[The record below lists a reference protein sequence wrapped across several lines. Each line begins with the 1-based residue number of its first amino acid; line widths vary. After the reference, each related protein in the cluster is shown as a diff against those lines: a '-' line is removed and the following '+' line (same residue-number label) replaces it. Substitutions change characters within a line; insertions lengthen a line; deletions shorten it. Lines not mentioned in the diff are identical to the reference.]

1 MFDVKDTDFFEMED
15 EAFDTI
21 VEDDIFFK
29 GTIKLKKPFLIR
41 GTLEGKIFS
50 DSDVVVDS
58 NAVVNSDREASRVLV
73 KGKVEG
79 KIIGKELI
87 FVTSTGSVD
96 GDITT
101 KKVVLE
107 PGCIFTG
114 KCSMVK
120 DDEK

>member
-41 GTLEGKIFS
+41 GKLEGKIFS

-58 NAVVNSDREASRVLV
+58 NAIVNSDIEASRVLV

-79 KIIGKELI
+79 NIVAKKIVYVYSI
-87 FVTSTGSVD
+87 GSVK
-96 GDITT
+96 GDITA
-101 KKVVLE
+101 KHVVLE
-107 PGCIFTG
+107 PGSTFTG
-114 KCSMVK
+114 KCSMV
-120 DDEK
+120 E

>member
-41 GTLEGKIFS
+41 GKL
-50 DSDVVVDS
+50 
-58 NAVVNSDREASRVLV
+58 
-73 KGKVEG
+73 EG

-87 FVTSTGSVD
+87 FVTSTGSVT

-107 PGCIFTG
+107 PGCVFAG
-114 KCSMVK
+114 QCSMVK

>member
-41 GTLEGKIFS
+41 GKLEGKIFS

-58 NAVVNSDREASRVLV
+58 NAIVNSDIEASRVLV
-73 KGKVEG
+73 KGKVDG

-87 FVTSTGSVD
+87 FVTSTGSVT
-96 GDITT
+96 GDIAT

-107 PGCIFTG
+107 PGCVFTG
-114 KCSMVK
+114 KCSMVT

>member
-1 MFDVKDTDFFEMED
+1 MFDEKDPVFFKLKI
-15 EAFDTI
+15 EAFEKMLK
-21 VEDDIFFK
+21 VVFFFK

-41 GTLEGKIFS
+41 GKLEGKIFS

-58 NAVVNSDREASRVLV
+58 NAIVNSDIEASRVLV

-96 GDITT
+96 GDIAT

-114 KCSMVK
+114 KCSMV
-120 DDEK
+120 

>member
-41 GTLEGKIFS
+41 GKLEGKIFS

-58 NAVVNSDREASRVLV
+58 NAVVNSDIEASRVLV

-101 KKVVLE
+101 KKVGL
-107 PGCIFTG
+107 CIC
-114 KCSMVK
+114 KCLFFK
-120 DDEK
+120 LI